1 MSKGLR
7 ISLIVI
13 GVVVAAA
20 ALLLV
25 GLSLGRNYWGISSL
39 WPTSAGGFAY
49 GGMMGGGTLGSGA
62 YGPGMMGGGMMGS
75 GAYGQGMMGG
85 MMGGT
90 SLYGVEPITLEQAQ
104 GALGDYLATRGDENL
119 QLGEIMIFDNH
130 AYAEI
135 VEADSG
141 VGAMELLVDPV
152 TLSVYPE
159 HGPNMMWNLKYSPVA
174 DFGGYGMMGG
184 MMGGWA
190 GASGLQ
196 SFEPSADMPI
206 GPQQAIEAAQRYLD
220 LYLPGSV
227 ASDEVDLFYG
237 YYTLH
242 VLRGGETV
250 GMLSVNGYS
259 AQVFLHSWHGDFVEM
274 SEE

>member
-1 MSKGLR
+1 MSRGLR

-20 ALLLV
+20 ALLLI
-25 GLSLGRNYWGISSL
+25 GLSLGRTYWATGSL
-39 WPTSAGGFAY
+39 WPTSAGGYAY
-49 GGMMGGGTLGSGA
+49 GGMMGGRTLGSGA
-62 YGPGMMGGGMMGS
+62 YGQGMMGGGMMGS

-90 SLYGVEPITLEQAQ
+90 SLYGVEPLTLEQAREQ
-104 GALGDYLATRGDENL
+104 LTDYLDVRGDENL

-141 VGAMELLVDPV
+141 IGAMELLVDPV
-152 TLSVYPE
+152 TLTVYPE
-159 HGPNMMWNLKYSPVA
+159 PGPSMMWNLKYSPM
-174 DFGGYGMMGG
+174 GSYGMMGG

-196 SFEPSADMPI
+196 SFEPSADMPVS
-206 GPQQAIEAAQRYLD
+206 PQQAIEAAQRYLD
-220 LYLPGSV
+220 LYLPGTVS
-227 ASDEVDLFYG
+227 SDEVDPFYG

-242 VLRGGETV
+242 ILRDGATV

-274 SEE
+274 AEE